1 MGTGCVP
8 AALRGRLLLYGAT
21 NVDHIVGDDA
31 EAYPSLHSSEAS
43 VVGSAEAVPSL
54 DHADASLGSS
64 APLLAIPEPSLSLLA
79 FAFRTVRSSS
89 EPRSNSPVTGSLAT
103 SLSRVRMARSRI
115 IQ

>member
-8 AALRGRLLLYGAT
+8 EGLRGRLLLYGAT

-31 EAYPSLHSSEAS
+31 EAYPSLHSNEAF

-64 APLLAIPEPSLSLLA
+64 APLLAIPEPSLSL
-79 FAFRTVRSSS
+79 FAFSVSALGRAIGNADAFDPLRLRRSLVL
-89 EPRSNSPVTGSLAT
+89 RGVKC
-103 SLSRVRMARSRI
+103 RVGGD
-115 IQ
+115 